1 MKKKYILMLL
11 ATAVLFMTAC
21 KSKTP
26 PADWK
31 RNNVSNLGLSLETPF
46 IFKEK
51 NIESQL
57 TPEVRK
63 LVKEMHVFFEEQ
75 GESYFTATTAE
86 YTDEVTISVQGAV
99 DGAMNEMS
107 NKAKGRIENRKDEER
122 TINGHKANFTKATI
136 ARTEKDKMELQ
147 MVVLTKG
154 QRIFQVMGLY
164 RPDKDDIRKDV
175 TRMIESIQL
184 K

>member
-1 MKKKYILMLL
+1 
-11 ATAVLFMTAC
+11 
-21 KSKTP
+21 
-26 PADWK
+26 
-31 RNNVSNLGLSLETPF
+31 
-46 IFKEK
+46 
-51 NIESQL
+51 
-57 TPEVRK
+57 
-63 LVKEMHVFFEEQ
+63 MHVFFEEQ

>member
-1 MKKKYILMLL
+1 MNKKYVLMLL
-11 ATAVLFMTAC
+11 TTAFLFMAAC
-21 KSKTP
+21 KNKTP

-57 TPEVRK
+57 TPQVKE
-63 LVKEMHVFFEEQ
+63 LIKEMHVFFEEQ
-75 GESYFTATTAE
+75 GENYFTATAAE
-86 YTDEVTISVQGAV
+86 YTDDVTVSVQGAV
-99 DGAMNEMS
+99 DGAINEMS
-107 NKAKGRIENRKDEER
+107 SKAKGAIENRKYEEK
-122 TINGHKANFTKATI
+122 TINGNKANYTKATI

-164 RPDKDDIRKDV
+164 RPDKDDVRKDV